1 MPKFTHPPSY
11 SKELAPSTQK
21 IYSSKLN
28 RLAAAGFDTVEKVL
42 AAPKKVIEAIEAAA
56 PGDSETAKHVRRYF
70 LSALFWV
77 LPEKYM
83 KKTNPFHKY
92 YQKVL
97 PSKVV
102 GTDAKWVKK
111 ANYAE
116 DEA

>member
-1 MPKFTHPPSY
+1 
-11 SKELAPSTQK
+11 
-21 IYSSKLN
+21 
-28 RLAAAGFDTVEKVL
+28 
-42 AAPKKVIEAIEAAA
+42 
-56 PGDSETAKHVRRYF
+56 
-70 LSALFWV
+70 
-77 LPEKYM
+77 M